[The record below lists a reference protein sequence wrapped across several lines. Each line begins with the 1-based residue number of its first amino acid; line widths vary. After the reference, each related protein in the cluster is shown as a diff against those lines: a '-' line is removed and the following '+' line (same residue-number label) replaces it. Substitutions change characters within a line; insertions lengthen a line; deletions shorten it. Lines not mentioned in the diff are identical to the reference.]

1 MACKLIKLTA
11 LIYTIL
17 NEELLFPTETE
28 ITCVDTPYKDFIY
41 VLSPIDSLH
50 FPKKK
55 KNRIKKIICNQG
67 VIGSS
72 SGIDHLMSR
81 ADSLENTLML
91 GKIKR
96 RWG

>member
-41 VLSPIDSLH
+41 MLSAIDSLH
-50 FPKKK
+50 F
-55 KNRIKKIICNQG
+55 
-67 VIGSS
+67 
-72 SGIDHLMSR
+72 
-81 ADSLENTLML
+81 
-91 GKIKR
+91 
-96 RWG
+96 

>member
-17 NEELLFPTETE
+17 NEELFPTETE

-50 FPKKK
+50 F
-55 KNRIKKIICNQG
+55 
-67 VIGSS
+67 
-72 SGIDHLMSR
+72 
-81 ADSLENTLML
+81 
-91 GKIKR
+91 
-96 RWG
+96 